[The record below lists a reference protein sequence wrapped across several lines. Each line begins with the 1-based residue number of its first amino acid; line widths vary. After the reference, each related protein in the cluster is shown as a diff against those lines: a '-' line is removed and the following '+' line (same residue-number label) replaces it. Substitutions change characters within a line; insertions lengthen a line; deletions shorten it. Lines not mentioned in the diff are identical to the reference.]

1 MYTID
6 GHASLFVVSHV
17 TSAEVLCCF
26 LQLDWGFLSQKLKG
40 MIIKH
45 PTSAVRCMAMVTEIT
60 FGKKLLLHVLPD
72 AYSTIM
78 NFKKTTTLQYKRTN
92 NKTYR
97 FQHATFVNVPQ
108 EATENLSSSNRDYY
122 D

>member
-1 MYTID
+1 
-6 GHASLFVVSHV
+6 
-17 TSAEVLCCF
+17 
-26 LQLDWGFLSQKLKG
+26 
-40 MIIKH
+40 
-45 PTSAVRCMAMVTEIT
+45 
-60 FGKKLLLHVLPD
+60 
-72 AYSTIM
+72 M
-78 NFKKTTTLQYKRTN
+78 NFKKTTALQYKRTN

>member
-1 MYTID
+1 
-6 GHASLFVVSHV
+6 
-17 TSAEVLCCF
+17 
-26 LQLDWGFLSQKLKG
+26 
-40 MIIKH
+40 MITKH

-97 FQHATFVNVPQ
+97 FQHATFVNVQQ

-122 D
+122 DQ